1 MDASLTIIPAFNP
14 MGGGM
19 HWIII
24 LVVVV
29 LLFGKRL
36 PEILRGLGGSVREF
50 KKGLDHDEAPPA
62 APPTA
67 DKIPEQS
74 GQHK

>member
-1 MDASLTIIPAFNP
+1 MDHSLTIIPAFNL

-19 HWIII
+19 HWVII

-62 APPTA
+62 APPA
-67 DKIPEQS
+67 SDKIPEQS
-74 GQHK
+74 GQRK

>member
-1 MDASLTIIPAFNP
+1 MDASLTIIPAFNL

-19 HWIII
+19 HWVII

-62 APPTA
+62 APPTT

-74 GQHK
+74 GQRK